1 MGKGNAIVVG
11 AGIAGLAMA
20 RALAVNGYKVTV
32 IERNHTAVGASI
44 RNFGMVW
51 PIGQP
56 SGELYQAAKRSAEIW
71 KESCSGAGIFSDPV
85 GSLHLAYHQDEA
97 QVLEELYEIYKN
109 ERPVELL
116 TPSQVLAKSDAVNG
130 AGLRSGFFSGDEVI
144 VDPRQAISSFPAYF
158 SERYGIEFIWNKA
171 VIGVEEGVVHTA
183 DNKYSADLVI
193 VCSGVEFETMF
204 PEIFAARAAVKC
216 KLQMLRY
223 AAQPDNWRIGP
234 ALCGGLS
241 LIHYHS
247 FKAASSLATLKK
259 RYEEE
264 MPEYLQWG
272 IHVMVSQNG
281 KGELTIGDSH
291 EYGGTHDPFDKQFIN
306 ELILKYLGQFAQFR
320 KNELIETWNGVYAKL
335 SDGAPYFF
343 ISPVKGV
350 HLFNGLGGAGMT
362 LSFGLAEKLVKSF

>member
-1 MGKGNAIVVG
+1 M
-11 AGIAGLAMA
+11 
-20 RALAVNGYKVTV
+20 
-32 IERNHTAVGASI
+32 
-44 RNFGMVW
+44 
-51 PIGQP
+51 
-56 SGELYQAAKRSAEIW
+56 
-71 KESCSGAGIFSDPV
+71 CSGAGIFIDPV
-85 GSLHLAYHQDEA
+85 GSMHLAYHRDEA
-97 QVLEELYEIYKN
+97 LVLEELYEIYKN

-116 TPSQVLAKSDAVNG
+116 NAEQVTTRSGAVIST
-130 AGLRSGFFSGDEVI
+130 GLRSGFYSGDEVI
-144 VDPRQAISSFPAYF
+144 VDPRQAIGSFPAYF

-171 VIGVEEGVVHTA
+171 VIGVDEGIVHTA
-183 DNKYSADLVI
+183 DGRYSADLVI

-204 PEIFAARAAVKC
+204 PEIFAARTAVKC

-247 FKAASSLATLKK
+247 FKAASSLRELKK
-259 RYEEE
+259 RYEDE

-272 IHVMVSQNG
+272 IHVLVSQNG

-306 ELILKYLGQFAQFR
+306 ALILKYLGQFATFR
-320 KNELIETWNGVYAKL
+320 KNELIETWNGVYTKL

-343 ISPVKGV
+343 TSPAKGV
-350 HLFNGLGGAGMT
+350 YLFNGLGGAGMT
-362 LSFGLAEKLVKSF
+362 LSFGLAEKLVESF